1 MTGFYYLVDI
11 TLKCSSMAIRIAF
24 YSFLLFLAACQS
36 SDQKMYPKRED
47 MTESVYASGVV
58 KAVDQYEA
66 YANTNGII
74 DEIWVKEGDTVSIGT
89 PLLSIYNESARIG
102 RETAELLRT
111 YSDRNTNRTRL
122 QSLEASIQTARSK
135 FQNDSLLYERQ
146 KRLYSEKVGSLT
158 ELEQRKL
165 AFESSKNSLITA
177 QLQYEDLRREIDF
190 NEKNAGR
197 NLALSK
203 ALEQDLVLKSKVN
216 GRVYS
221 VLKEKGEIVNTQTPL
236 AVLGSA
242 SDFILELSVDEYD
255 IAKIANGQEVLV
267 YMDSYREAV
276 FKAEITRVYPIM
288 DQRSKTFVVEARFTA
303 PPPVLYPNLSLEA
316 NVVIQ
321 TRKGVLTLPR
331 EYVYDDRFVISAKGD
346 TIPVKLGLKDYIKA
360 EIVSGVD
367 ENTRIIRP
375 GS

>member
-1 MTGFYYLVDI
+1 M
-11 TLKCSSMAIRIAF
+11 
-24 YSFLLFLAACQS
+24 
-36 SDQKMYPKRED
+36 
-47 MTESVYASGVV
+47 
-58 KAVDQYEA
+58 
-66 YANTNGII
+66 
-74 DEIWVKEGDTVSIGT
+74 KEGDTVSIGT

-165 AFESSKNSLITA
+165 TFESSKNSLITA
-177 QLQYEDLRREIDF
+177 QLQYEDLRREIEF
-190 NEKNAGR
+190 NEKNAGK

-267 YMDSYREAV
+267 YMDSYREEV

-367 ENTRIIRP
+367 ENTQIIRP